1 MTGKAYSSQDSG
13 PGEFENKNHISGY
26 DFIKLAFVLAVIVF
40 LYVALRPPQQANP
53 VAETTLPAYPPANF
67 KWEYDPDTRDLLNP
81 QGVQLY
87 RLAAD
92 GVTWQ
97 PIIPAT
103 LSLQLPTEY
112 RLVQNSQ
119 RSWQI
124 LDAVGAVVSS
134 WDSTNFRWVMGQIP
148 TPTRTKPAPTVLP
161 TATQLLLIPTITPSP
176 TAQLTESVPTQ
187 TPTQSCTNKVV
198 SRLIAGQDA
207 QVLINLNMHTTP
219 EMGDNVFDS
228 TPAGTIVDLLQ
239 GPICVPS
246 QNGAYWWW
254 EIRNT
259 EGITGWSVEATLN
272 GAVYFL
278 GPSK

>member
-1 MTGKAYSSQDSG
+1 MTGKAHRRKPLVQREWETRTVSVGMISS
-13 PGEFENKNHISGY
+13 NWH
-26 DFIKLAFVLAVIVF
+26 LRLAVVVF
-40 LYVALRPPQQANP
+40 LYVAFRPPEQAKP
-53 VAETTLPAYPPANF
+53 VAEAILPAYPLADF
-67 KWEYDPDTRDLLNP
+67 KWEYDPATRDLLNP
-81 QGVQLY
+81 HGVQLY
-87 RLAAD
+87 RLSAD

-124 LDAVGAVVSS
+124 LDGVGAVVSS
-134 WDSTNFRWVMGQIP
+134 WDSTNFRWVMGLIP
-148 TPTRTKPAPTVLP
+148 TPTRTKPAPTELP
-161 TATQLLLIPTITPSP
+161 TATLALTIPTITPSA

-187 TPTQSCTNKVV
+187 TPTPSCTNKVQ
-198 SRLIAGQDA
+198 SRLTAGQDA

-246 QNGAYWWW
+246 QSGAYWWW
-254 EIRNT
+254 EIRNA

-278 GPSK
+278 GPLK